1 MHVLRIGSQKV
12 ERLED
17 YSRSDSCLIKS
28 FLHQNTKYYVLNSRI
43 ENKILPLCGILFT
56 FPSHCQQ

>member
-28 FLHQNTKYYVLNSRI
+28 FLHENTTYDVLNSQI
-43 ENKILPLCGILFT
+43 KNKILLCGILFT
-56 FPSHCQQ
+56 FPSHCRQ